1 MRFYRNILIFLMI
14 GLFPSSIAWAS
25 VRHENFSGGAVNIYV
40 AVGHTTEIIFP
51 EPVAELIRSQAKDS
65 FSHEVNDSSLF
76 ILPKLE
82 VGGDLFIRTKNGKS
96 YPINLIFR
104 DTPDLQVIID
114 DLQQETLK
122 KNKNLTNGNYSI
134 ELIKN
139 LLKEGDIPEATK
151 EELNTEFFS
160 NGLLKMTLIKKYE
173 LNNAIALVAEIE
185 NEIDRS
191 VITPIQHISLKN
203 LKAISSDSDML
214 KPKGEE
220 GSKTKIYMVIGK

>member
-1 MRFYRNILIFLMI
+1 MKFYRISLIFSLI
-14 GLFPSSIAWAS
+14 GLFTSSTVWAS
-25 VRHENFSGGAVNIYV
+25 VRHESFSGGALNIYV
-40 AVGHTTEIIFP
+40 AVGRTTEIVFP
-51 EPVAELIRSQAKDS
+51 EPVAEIIRSQAKDS

-76 ILPKLE
+76 ILPKIE
-82 VGGDLFIRTKNGKS
+82 VSGDLFIRTKSGKS

-122 KNKNLTNGNYSI
+122 KNNNLASGNYSV
-134 ELIKN
+134 ELIKT
-139 LLKEGDIPEATK
+139 LLKGRDIPGATK

-160 NGLLKMTLIKKYE
+160 NELLKMTLIKKYE
-173 LNNAIALVAEIE
+173 LNNAIAIVAEIE
-185 NEIDRS
+185 NKIDRS
-191 VITPIQHISLKN
+191 VITPVQYISLKN
-203 LKAISSDSDML
+203 LKAISSDSDLL

>member
-1 MRFYRNILIFLMI
+1 MRFYRNILIFSMI
-14 GLFPSSIAWAS
+14 GLFTSSTVWAS
-25 VRHENFSGGAVNIYV
+25 VRHESFSGGAVNIYV

-82 VGGDLFIRTKNGKS
+82 VGGDLFIRTKSGKS

-122 KNKNLTNGNYSI
+122 KNKNLTNGNYSV
-134 ELIKN
+134 ELIKA

-173 LNNAIALVAEIE
+173 LNNAIALVAEVE

-220 GSKTKIYMVIGK
+220 GSKSKIYMVIGK